1 MMVQTCKRLL
11 RQHTGELFFFAAW
24 LIFLYD
30 RYAKILYRHKVP
42 HQGQL
47 RQLIYVLLAAKV
59 VCDLLRDRK
68 VHWKDFAAIAVAALG
83 FVVAGTSDVGPW
95 GLFIPVLLVL
105 SARNLNL
112 RHVYLVTLGISMAF
126 LGYTFLNIVLGR
138 MEDVV
143 YVTNGGARVRHYLG
157 FYSNYIASYLIE
169 FGTVFYF
176 ALRRRFT
183 WAEAAVWLAAN
194 GAVYC
199 FTQSRCPFYTSV
211 LLCVGGYFFCRS
223 KKPMAESRFC
233 RWVLPY
239 SSLLC
244 GAAATLG
251 VVFYN
256 GENAVME
263 KVNRLLTQRL
273 RLGHEA
279 MAAVKPNLF
288 GQAIEWHTG
297 EDIWNTPEYFYAD
310 ISYVKYLLMYGIVF
324 MVLLHIG
331 LILAN
336 RRLIQENDRSM
347 LVGVLLLLV
356 ISMSDSMLTSLYVQ
370 PVIMVTAM
378 AFDPKTQWSLLPVKK
393 LKT

>member
-1 MMVQTCKRLL
+1 MLQTCKRLI
-11 RQHTGELFFFAAW
+11 REHGGELCFFCAW

-30 RYAKILYRHKVP
+30 RYARILYRHKVP

-59 VCDLLRDRK
+59 ICDLLRDRK
-68 VHWKDFAAIAVAALG
+68 LQWRDGAAAAFGVLG
-83 FVVAGTSDVGPW
+83 LVVSNTSGVGPW

-112 RHVYLVTLGISMAF
+112 RHVFCVTLGVSMAF
-126 LGYTFLNIVLGR
+126 LAYTLFSIYIGR
-138 MEDVV
+138 MEDIV
-143 YVTNGGARVRHYLG
+143 YVTNGGTRVRHYLG

-169 FGTVFYF
+169 FAAVFYF

-183 WAEAAVWLAAN
+183 WVEAAVWLAAN
-194 GAVYC
+194 GAVYF
-199 FTQSRCPFYTSV
+199 FTQSRCPFFTSI
-211 LLCVGGYFFCRS
+211 LLCVGGYLFCRS
-223 KKPMAESRFC
+223 KRPMAESRFC

-239 SSLLC
+239 ASLIC
-244 GAAATLG
+244 GAISVLA
-251 VVFYN
+251 VVFYH
-256 GENAVME
+256 ENNPVLS
-263 KVNRLLTQRL
+263 KINSLLTQRL

-288 GQAIEWHTG
+288 GQLIEWHTG
-297 EDIWNTPEYFYAD
+297 EDIWGTPEYFYAD

-324 MVLLHIG
+324 MALLHIG
-331 LILAN
+331 FLLAS
-336 RRLIQENDRSM
+336 RRFVQENDRSM
-347 LVGVLLLLV
+347 MVATLLLLV

-378 AFDPKTQWSLLPVKK
+378 AFDPKTELRLLPVQKP
-393 LKT
+393 